1 MKHKGS
7 KKGEGEREVDERLTL
22 CLPCSGFF
30 YDGSIWFSGRGP
42 QMPMAMPMPV
52 LMALM
57 PVAAGLKFEEEFD
70 RPDAAWIK
78 FEVN

>member
-1 MKHKGS
+1 
-7 KKGEGEREVDERLTL
+7 
-22 CLPCSGFF
+22 
-30 YDGSIWFSGRGP
+30 
-42 QMPMAMPMPV
+42 MPMAMPMPV

-78 FEVN
+78 FEVNYPQIKRFRRRLGLKNCKLNDVSWNEEDERKKILINLISLKK